1 MRKLMDL
8 AKLDERGVFIYFR
21 TSELCRDFMRAAEA
35 EGIAFGDGVLPMQ
48 RDVTN
53 IFALHNNK
61 TINYVGAYG
70 HIAFGCGARVRVDYE
85 KYRDGKDDYIIK

>member
-8 AKLDERGVFIYFR
+8 AKLDDRGVYIYFR

-35 EGIAFGDGVLPMQ
+35 EGISFPDGVMPTQ

-53 IFALHNNK
+53 IFALRSDK
-61 TINYVGAYG
+61 TICYVGAIG
-70 HIAFGCGARVRVDYE
+70 HIAFGAGARVRVDYE